1 MQRRYLT
8 ELEQSRLLSGASRVA
23 DPLAQ
28 RDYHWMA
35 ALILTGMRIQE
46 FSRLTVEQVQR
57 SLGAGW
63 LVSRKEFCKGR
74 KRPNE
79 YMVTSR
85 LRGHLVALCK
95 LSDALGAG
103 LPIPPEGQPL
113 VWGRNVA
120 GQAGPLSVRSY
131 EARLSFWA
139 DQAGLDPRVSPHWL
153 RHTRGMNIMRRSRG
167 DNPLKVAQIALN
179 HSSLKSTGIYLQ
191 MAREDFEREIQA
203 VDGGRLPKRLAVRL
217 AAQSTGEVC
226 HGAA

>member
-8 ELEQSRLLSGASRVA
+8 ELEQSRLLSGASRVN

-28 RDYHWMA
+28 RDFHWMA

-46 FSRLTVEQVQR
+46 FSRLTVPQVQQ
-57 SLGAGW
+57 SLATGW
-63 LVSRKEFCKGR
+63 LVSRREFCKGR

-95 LSDALGAG
+95 LSDALGEG
-103 LPIPPEGQPL
+103 LELPPEGQPL
-113 VWGRNVA
+113 VWGRDVA

-131 EARLSFWA
+131 EARLKLWA
-139 DQAGLDPRVSPHWL
+139 AAAGLDPRISPHWL

-179 HSSLKSTGIYLQ
+179 HASLKSTGIYLQ
-191 MAREDFEREIQA
+191 LSREEFEREIQA
-203 VDGGRLPKRLAVRL
+203 VDGGRVPKRVARRM
-217 AAQSTGEVC
+217 AEVC
-226 HGAA
+226 HG